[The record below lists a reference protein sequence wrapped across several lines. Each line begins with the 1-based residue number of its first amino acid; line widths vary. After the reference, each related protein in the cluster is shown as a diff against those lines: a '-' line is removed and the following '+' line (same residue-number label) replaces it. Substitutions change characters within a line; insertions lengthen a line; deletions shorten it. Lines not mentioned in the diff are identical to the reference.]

1 MIRKTLT
8 LAFAI
13 MTLTACSCKDPSYC
27 STTKSTGSSASCN
40 ASRTNHQL
48 SNNKATDVLVSAEA
62 SQQAI
67 ALAYTQFPTE
77 ASQLNRND
85 ARKTVETSVRVNHA
99 VAFERGSE
107 LMPEEINDTLL
118 PHARYL
124 VANPHRK
131 VLLTPHVSDHS
142 NDVASI
148 ALCQDRI
155 EGVVRAL
162 LTLGV
167 DPSQILTNK
176 SRLCETSKNAD
187 FVELTY

>member
-1 MIRKTLT
+1 MMRKTLT

-27 STTKSTGSSASCN
+27 STTKPTGSSESCN

-48 SNNKATDVLVSAEA
+48 SRNKATDVLVSTAA
-62 SQQAI
+62 LQQPI
-67 ALAYTQFPTE
+67 TLAYTQLPTE

-85 ARKTVETSVRVNHA
+85 ARRTVETSARVSHA
-99 VAFERGSE
+99 VVFERGSE

-148 ALCQDRI
+148 ALCHDRI

-176 SRLCETSKNAD
+176 SRLCETSKNAN